1 MQPNPLSHVPTAF
14 VQDVVIKLAP
24 RILAGAD
31 CLTIEE
37 PQTEEEPFPP
47 SLRCSI
53 SSLPHLPKGYA
64 IRPTHLL
71 LLTFDGSG
79 VPNSATTR
87 GAEPPLRLMVPIH
100 EAVWSLRCH
109 TVARLVSS
117 SPSSPSSTLPSSYQD
132 ANDTFDLPV
141 IPFPGSLPLV
151 AFSTFS
157 VLHTYLHTGTLPSHL
172 PSPDSRPGDDDE
184 DLESDSDSG
193 SDLEDDDDEDIDF
206 ASDDDDDDD
215 GGGDEDDDGD
225 EDVEDRLLLN
235 LQQREQYQSLHSMCR
250 AFGISG
256 SDPIYEWLAAAA
268 AEGWRGAAAMEESPA
283 SFARGSKGVADTV
296 SVDEEDLSPSSCS
309 HLPTP
314 PPG

>member
-1 MQPNPLSHVPTAF
+1 MQPTALSHVPTAF
-14 VQDVVIKLAP
+14 VQDVLIKLAP

-31 CLTIEE
+31 CLTVEE
-37 PQTEEEPFPP
+37 PQTEAKPFPP

-53 SSLPHLPKGYA
+53 SSPPHLPKGYA

-141 IPFPGSLPLV
+141 IPFPGSLPLA

-172 PSPDSRPGDDDE
+172 SSPDSRPGDDDD
-184 DLESDSDSG
+184 DLESDSDSDSG
-193 SDLEDDDDEDIDF
+193 SEFEDDDEEDIDF
-206 ASDDDDDDD
+206 ASDDDD
-215 GGGDEDDDGD
+215 GDDGD
-225 EDVEDRLLLN
+225 EDVEDPLLLN

-256 SDPIYEWLAAAA
+256 SDPIYEWMAA